1 MKEYSISRC
10 ELSPDLLCKITPNF
24 IYNRYDLWSI
34 SHLDEEVSLWRYSEQ
49 GQEIFYEVYVSNHE
63 AILGLWLVSINTEKL
78 SRIVKSVFGAYPYVI
93 VITMNNVLAPVFGR
107 VITQNHFRIELPT
120 TKEELDHRLSSKG
133 RYNLRREKRIL
144 REKFG
149 NYHINHLRPA
159 SGEAVEAWR
168 FYFDMKKRNQGTEY
182 GFSVSEYC
190 KKYHVTDVYSLTI
203 GENNR
208 IAAVFLSCEQCPI
221 VYLENM
227 TYDPSLGEFSPG
239 QILYDEYLKILI
251 ENKADE
257 IFLLGGDYSYKKR
270 YGSIED
276 SIFNCV
282 VYRNK
287 AINLVKWAERRVR
300 RIGHIIKET
309 MRQKKQQ
316 EQ

>member
-10 ELSPDLLCKITPNF
+10 ELLPDLLCKITPNF
-24 IYNRYDLWSI
+24 IYNRFDLWDI
-34 SHLDEEVSLWRYSEQ
+34 SHLDGEISLWKYSEQ
-49 GQEIFYEVYVSNHE
+49 EQEIFYEAYVSNHE
-63 AILGLWLVSINTEKL
+63 AKLGLWLVSIDTEKL
-78 SRIVKSVFGAYPYVI
+78 SRIVKSVFNTYPYVK
-93 VITMNNVLAPVFGR
+93 VVTMNNVLAPVLGR
-107 VITQNHFRIELPT
+107 VITHNHFRIELPQ
-120 TKEELDHRLSSKG
+120 TKEELDYRLSSKG

-149 NYHINHLRPA
+149 NYHINHLQPA
-159 SGEAVEAWR
+159 SEKATEAWH
-168 FYFDMKKRNQGTEY
+168 FYFDMKKRIQGTEY
-182 GFSVSEYC
+182 GLSASEYC
-190 KKYHVTDVYSLTI
+190 KKYHVTDIYSLVI

-227 TYDPSLGEFSPG
+227 TYDPSLREFSPG

-287 AINLVKWAERRVR
+287 VLNLVKWTERRVR
-300 RIGHIIKET
+300 RIGHIIKEN
-309 MRQKKQQ
+309 MRPERSQV
-316 EQ
+316 